1 MSHWRRRWP
10 LGLVWLALIGALLA
24 CSLSTTPVDET
35 QQRLERAP
43 LVVALA
49 PANGSVY
56 AEGTRVAL
64 YAIAQ
69 DTGAGVARITFR
81 MDDIVVGEVTAENP
95 AGVPSLFARADWTAV
110 DKRRHL
116 LTVEAFRADGSLLG
130 VQDVSLQVTD
140 APGATPAS
148 TPDSEAGATP
158 DTAPTDPPTP
168 DAGQGPLAQ
177 IVVTE
182 LNVRAGPGTGYEVVG
197 VLAQGAQVPVTGRSV
212 DGTWLVVSLSGGT
225 GWVFAELVAVSGDL
239 ASVPVIAAP

>member
-1 MSHWRRRWP
+1 MIHWRRRWP
-10 LGLVWLALIGALLA
+10 LGLVWLALMGAILA

-49 PANGSVY
+49 PVNGSVY

-95 AGVPSLFARADWTAV
+95 AGVPSLFARADWTAM

-116 LTVEAFRADGSLLG
+116 LTVEAFRADGSSLG
-130 VQDVSLQVTD
+130 VQDVSVQVTD
-140 APGATPAS
+140 APGASP
-148 TPDSEAGATP
+148 PDGGAGATP
-158 DTAPTDPPTP
+158 DAVPTDPPTP

-177 IVVTE
+177 IVVAE

-197 VLAQGAQVPVTGRSV
+197 VLAQGAQVPVTGRSA
-212 DGTWLVVSLSGGT
+212 DNTWLAVSFSGGT

-239 ASVPVIAAP
+239 AAVPVIAAP

>member
-1 MSHWRRRWP
+1 MNHWRGQWP
-10 LGLVWLALIGALLA
+10 LGLVWLALVGAILA
-24 CSLSTTPVDET
+24 CSLSTTPVDEE

-49 PANGSVY
+49 PVNGSVY

-69 DTGAGVARITFR
+69 DMGAGVARITFR
-81 MDDIVVGEVTAENP
+81 MDDIVVGEVAAENP

-116 LTVEAFRADGSLLG
+116 LTVEAFRVDGSLLG
-130 VQDVSLQVTD
+130 VQDVSVQVTD
-140 APGATPAS
+140 APGASPTNA
-148 TPDSEAGATP
+148 PDGGGATP
-158 DTAPTDPPTP
+158 DAVPTDLPTP
-168 DAGQGPLAQ
+168 DVGQGPLAQ
-177 IVVTE
+177 IVVAE

-197 VLAQGAQVPVTGRSV
+197 VLAQGAQVSVTGRSA
-212 DGTWLVVSLSGGT
+212 DNTWLAGSMPGGT

-239 ASVPVIAAP
+239 AAVPVIASP

>member
-1 MSHWRRRWP
+1 V
-10 LGLVWLALIGALLA
+10 VWLALMAAALA
-24 CSLSTTPVDET
+24 CSLSTTPVDEE

-49 PANGSVY
+49 PVNGSVY
-56 AEGTRVAL
+56 AEGTRLAL

-81 MDDIVVGEVTAENP
+81 MDDIVVGEVIADDP

-110 DKRRHL
+110 HKRRHL

-140 APGATPAS
+140 APGAAAS
-148 TPDSEAGATP
+148 SAPSSGVEATP
-158 DTAPTDPPTP
+158 DLAPTDLPTL
-168 DAGQGPLAQ
+168 DAAQGPLAQ
-177 IVVTE
+177 IAVAE

-197 VLAQGAQVPVTGRSV
+197 VLTQGAQVPVTGLSA
-212 DGTWLVVSLSGGT
+212 DGTWLAVSLPGGA
-225 GWVFAELVAVSGDL
+225 GWVFAELVTVSGDL
-239 ASVPVIAAP
+239 TAVPVIAAP

>member
-1 MSHWRRRWP
+1 MIHWRGP
-10 LGLVWLALIGALLA
+10 LGLAWLALMGAILA
-24 CSLSTTPVDET
+24 CSLSTTPVDEA

-49 PANGSVY
+49 PVNGSVY

-81 MDDIVVGEVTAENP
+81 MDDMVVGEVTAENP

-130 VQDVSLQVTD
+130 VQDVSVQVTD
-140 APGATPAS
+140 APSAVPTG
-148 TPDSEAGATP
+148 TPDGGAGATP
-158 DTAPTDPPTP
+158 DAVLTGSPAPNL
-168 DAGQGPLAQ
+168 AQGPLAQ
-177 IVVTE
+177 IVVAE
-182 LNVRAGPGTGYEVVG
+182 LNVRAGPGTGYDAVG
-197 VLAQGAQVPVTGRSV
+197 VLAQGAQVPVTGRST
-212 DGTWLVVSLSGGT
+212 DGTWLQVSSSGGT
-225 GWVFAELVAVSGDL
+225 GWVFAELVTVSGDL
-239 ASVPVIAAP
+239 ATVPVVAAP

>member
-1 MSHWRRRWP
+1 MIHWRGRWS
-10 LGLVWLALIGALLA
+10 LGVAWLALMAAVLA
-24 CSLSTTPVDET
+24 CSLSATPVDET
-35 QQRLERAP
+35 QQRLERGP

-81 MDDIVVGEVTAENP
+81 MDDIVVGEVTADDP

-130 VQDVSLQVTD
+130 VQDVSLLVTD
-140 APGATPAS
+140 APGAAAVSAPDS
-148 TPDSEAGATP
+148 GPEETPDLP
-158 DTAPTDPPTP
+158 PTDLPTP
-168 DAGQGPLAQ
+168 DVAQGPLAQ
-177 IVVTE
+177 IAVAE

-197 VLAQGAQVPVTGRSV
+197 VLAQGAQVPVTGRSA
-212 DGTWLVVSLSGGT
+212 DGTWLAVSLPGGM
-225 GWVFAELVAVSGDL
+225 GWVFAELVIVSGDL
-239 ASVPVIAAP
+239 AAVPVIAAP